1 MLAGEIEDVALELTP
16 QERRRLEKQ
25 KEMEADLDNA
35 ADLLGSASV
44 EGAFAFYH
52 VFILFPILKRE
63 RCS

>member
-44 EGAFAFYH
+44 EGAFA
-52 VFILFPILKRE
+52 
-63 RCS
+63 S

>member
-44 EGAFAFYH
+44 EGTFTPHH
-52 VFILFPILKRE
+52 VQNLLPIVKRE
-63 RCS
+63 RYS